1 MNDPSGT
8 LLATVRKLAAELH
21 ARPEEAIQVALDSSL
36 ERDLGFDSLGRV
48 ELLTRLEQVFGVSL
62 PERVLATAET
72 PRDLLQAVLAA
83 TSRDTLLAQPAA
95 RGSGCE
101 AAIPAP
107 DASQRCVMAASPA
120 AAPDTQR
127 VEAPASVQAEP
138 ADAQTLPEVLDWHV
152 RAHPERTH
160 LTLQD
165 AEGNETSLTYAA
177 LRDGAEQIAAGLL
190 ERELQPGQS
199 VAIMLPTS
207 RDYFCCFLG
216 VLLAGGV
223 PVPIYPPARP
233 SQIEDHLRR
242 HAGILSN
249 ALAAILITVPE
260 AKAVARLLQ
269 AQVES
274 LRRVVTPEEL
284 AHAGRAPG
292 IPPRL
297 ESIMLK
303 PEDIALLQYTSGS
316 TGNPKGTVLTHANLL
331 ANIRAMGK
339 AVQVSSTDVFVSWLP
354 LYHDMGLIGAWLGS
368 LYYAFPLVVMSPL
381 TFLARPERWLWAI
394 HRHRGTLS
402 ASPNFGYEL
411 CLRKIPDAALEGLDL
426 SSWRMAFNGAEPVSP
441 ETITRFAQRFDR
453 CGLSPQAIA
462 PVYGLAECS
471 VGLAFPPPGRG
482 PLIDR
487 IRRDSFM
494 RTGHA
499 EPAGGDD
506 KDALRIPACGRPLP
520 GHEIRIVDATGREL
534 GERVEGHLEFKGP
547 SATGGYFRNPEQ
559 TRLLFHGEWLD
570 SGDFAYQ
577 AEGDI
582 YLTGRSKD
590 IIIRAGRNIYP
601 YELEEAV
608 GDIPG
613 IRKGCVAV
621 FGSPDPSSGTER
633 LVVLAE
639 TRETS
644 PAQREALRDR
654 INLLT
659 LDMLGMPADNIVL
672 APVHSVLKTS
682 SGKIRRAACRELFEK
697 GATPTR
703 AVWWQ
708 LIRLAWAG
716 ILPEMRRGIRVVSDV
731 LFAAYAWALFWL
743 LAPLTWLAAA
753 LLPRPA
759 WGWAASHKIAR
770 LYARMCATPLAVRGL
785 ENLSPEAPCV
795 LVSNHASYL
804 DGIVL
809 VAALPG
815 ELSRAGYFSFV
826 AKRELLDSFISRTY
840 LRRIGSDFVERFESQ
855 RSLEDVKQV
864 ALSLQ
869 SGRSP
874 VFFPEGTFS
883 RISGLMPFRM
893 GAFVVAAE
901 AGVPV
906 VPVSI
911 RGTRS
916 ILRDGHWFPRRG
928 IITVTIGKPIAPE
941 GKGWAAAIRLRNK
954 ARAEISRQCGEPDL
968 APGMTEEQ
976 AEVEVLVV

>member
-1 MNDPSGT
+1 MNNTSGL
-8 LLATVRKLAAELH
+8 LLATIRRLAAELH
-21 ARPEEAIQVALDSSL
+21 SRPEDAIQVALDSSL

-62 PERVLATAET
+62 PERVLASAET

-83 TSRDTLLAQPAA
+83 APATAQPANII
-95 RGSGCE
+95 RDE
-101 AAIPAP
+101 TPAW
-107 DASQRCVMAASPA
+107 
-120 AAPDTQR
+120 
-127 VEAPASVQAEP
+127 VQAEP
-138 ADAQTLPEVLDWHV
+138 ADALTLPEVLDWHV

-160 LTLQD
+160 ITLQD
-165 AEGNETSLTYAA
+165 AEGNETALTYAA

-207 RDYFCCFLG
+207 REYFCCFLG

-249 ALAAILITVPE
+249 ALATILITVPE
-260 AKAVARLLQ
+260 AKVVARLLR

-274 LRRVVTPEEL
+274 LRMVVTADEL
-284 AHAGRAPG
+284 SGVGRAPG
-292 IPPRL
+292 IP
-297 ESIMLK
+297 LK
-303 PEDIALLQYTSGS
+303 PEDIALIQYTSGS

-339 AVQVSSTDVFVSWLP
+339 ALHVTSTDVFVSWLP
-354 LYHDMGLIGAWLGS
+354 LYHDMGLIGAWMGS
-368 LYYAFPLVVMSPL
+368 LYHACPLVVMSPL
-381 TFLARPERWLWAI
+381 SFLARPERWLWAI
-394 HRHRGTLS
+394 HKHRGTLS

-411 CLRKIPDAALEGLDL
+411 CLRKIPDAALAGLDL

-441 ETITRFAQRFDR
+441 ETIIHFAQRFGQY
-453 CGLSPQAIA
+453 GLRPDAVA

-482 PLIDR
+482 TLIDR

-499 EPAGGDD
+499 EPVDGDE
-506 KDALRIPACGRPLP
+506 KDVLRFVACGRPLAD
-520 GHEIRIVDATGREL
+520 HEIRIVDATGREL

-559 TRLLFHGEWLD
+559 TKLLFHGEWLD

-601 YELEEAV
+601 YELEDAV

-621 FGSPDPSSGTER
+621 FGSPDPTTGTER

-639 TRETS
+639 TRETA
-644 PAQREALRDR
+644 PAQLEALRDR
-654 INLLT
+654 ISALT
-659 LDMLGMPADNIVL
+659 LDMLGITADNIVL
-672 APVHSVLKTS
+672 APVRSVLKTS

-703 AVWWQ
+703 TVWWQ
-708 LIRLAWAG
+708 IIRLVWIS
-716 ILPEMRRGIRVVSDV
+716 ILPQMRRSLRVASDV
-731 LFAAYAWALFWL
+731 CYAAYTWALFWVI
-743 LAPLTWLAAA
+743 APLIWLIAA

-759 WGWAASHKIAR
+759 WSWAASHAMAR
-770 LYARMCATPLAVRGL
+770 LYARLCATPLVVRGL

-809 VAALPG
+809 VAVLPG
-815 ELSRAGYFSFV
+815 KLSSAGYFSFV
-826 AKRELLDSFISRTY
+826 AKRELLDSFVSRTY
-840 LRRIGSDFVERFESQ
+840 LKRIGSDFVERFESQ

-864 ALSLQ
+864 AHSLQ
-869 SGRSP
+869 SGHSP
-874 VFFPEGTFS
+874 IFFPEGTFS
-883 RISGLMPFRM
+883 RAPGLMPFRM

-901 AGVPV
+901 AGAPV

-941 GKGWAAAIRLRNK
+941 GKGWAAAIRLRNT
-954 ARAEISRQCGEPDL
+954 ARAEISRRCGEPDL
-968 APGMTEEQ
+968 AAGVAPTRSPADEPFEIH
-976 AEVEVLVV
+976 E

>member
-1 MNDPSGT
+1 MANATDDPSGT
-8 LLATVRKLAAELH
+8 LLATIRQLAAELH
-21 ARPEEAIQVALDSSL
+21 ARPEAAIPVTLDSSL

-48 ELLTRLEQVFGVSL
+48 ELVTRLEQVFGISL
-62 PERVLATAET
+62 PERVLASAET
-72 PRDLLQAVLAA
+72 PRDLLHAVL
-83 TSRDTLLAQPAA
+83 
-95 RGSGCE
+95 
-101 AAIPAP
+101 
-107 DASQRCVMAASPA
+107 AASPA
-120 AAPDTQR
+120 AHVADMSREAAPTL
-127 VEAPASVQAEP
+127 VQAEVLAEP
-138 ADAQTLPEVLDWHV
+138 ADALTLPEVLAWHV
-152 RAHPERTH
+152 QAHPERTH
-160 LTLQD
+160 LTLLD
-165 AEGNETSLTYAA
+165 ADGNETALTYAA
-177 LRDGAEQIAAGLL
+177 LRDGAQQIAAGLL

-207 RDYFCCFLG
+207 HEYFFCFLG
-216 VLLAGGV
+216 ILLAGGV

-260 AKAVARLLQ
+260 AKAIAKLLR
-269 AQVES
+269 AQVAS
-274 LRRVVTPEEL
+274 LRMVVTAEEL
-284 AHAGRAPG
+284 SGAGRAPKTLLN
-292 IPPRL
+292 PENTP
-297 ESIMLK
+297 LK
-303 PEDIALLQYTSGS
+303 PEDLALLQYTSGS
-316 TGNPKGTVLTHANLL
+316 TGNPKGTMLTHANLL

-339 AVQVSSTDVFVSWLP
+339 AVQASSTDVFVSWLP

-368 LYYAFPLVVMSPL
+368 LYHAFPLVVMSPL

-394 HRHRGTLS
+394 HKHRGTLS

-411 CLRKIPDAALEGLDL
+411 CLRKAPDAALAGLDL

-441 ETITRFAQRFDR
+441 ETIAHFAQRFGHY
-453 CGLSPQAIA
+453 GLRPQAIT

-482 PLIDR
+482 PLIDC

-499 EPAGGDD
+499 EAASCDD
-506 KDALRIPACGRPLP
+506 KDVLRIPACGRPLA

-534 GERVEGHLEFKGP
+534 GERMEGHLEFKGP

-559 TRLLFHGEWLD
+559 TRLLFHEEWLD
-570 SGDFAYQ
+570 SGDFAYF

-601 YELEEAV
+601 YELEDAV

-621 FGSPDPSSGTER
+621 FGSPDPATGTER
-633 LVVLAE
+633 LVVMAE
-639 TRETS
+639 TREAA
-644 PAQREALRDR
+644 PAQLEALRDR
-654 INLLT
+654 INALT
-659 LDMLGMPADNIVL
+659 LDMLGIAADNVVL
-672 APVHSVLKTS
+672 APIHSVLKTS

-697 GATPTR
+697 GAAPTR

-708 LIRLAWAG
+708 LVRLAWAG
-716 ILPEMRRGIRVVSDV
+716 ILPEMRRGIRAASDV

-743 LAPLTWLAAA
+743 LAPLTWLLAA

-759 WGWAASHKIAR
+759 WGWAASRMIAR
-770 LYARMCATPLAVRGL
+770 LYARLCATPLVVRGL
-785 ENLSPEAPCV
+785 ENLTPAAPCV
-795 LVSNHASYL
+795 LVANHASYL

-815 ELSRAGYFSFV
+815 KFSSAGYYSFV
-826 AKRELLDSFISRTY
+826 AKRELLDSYVARTY
-840 LRRIGSDFVERFESQ
+840 LKRIGADFVERFESQ

-869 SGRSP
+869 TGRSP
-874 VFFPEGTFS
+874 IFFPEGTFS
-883 RISGLMPFRM
+883 RIPGLMPFRM

-901 AGVPV
+901 AGTPV

-941 GKGWAAAIRLRNK
+941 GKGWTAAIRLRN
-954 ARAEISRQCGEPDL
+954 AAHAEISRRCGEPDL

-976 AEVEVLVV
+976 AEV

>member
-1 MNDPSGT
+1 MNDTFST
-8 LLATVRKLAAELH
+8 LLETIRQLTAELH
-21 ARPEEAIQVALDSSL
+21 MRPEAAIPVTLDSSL
-36 ERDLGFDSLGRV
+36 ERDLGIDSLGRV
-48 ELLTRLEQVFGVSL
+48 ELLARIEQAFGISLPEQVF
-62 PERVLATAET
+62 ATAET

-83 TSRDTLLAQPAA
+83 TRATVTHADM
-95 RGSGCE
+95 
-101 AAIPAP
+101 
-107 DASQRCVMAASPA
+107 QRA
-120 AAPDTQR
+120 
-127 VEAPASVQAEP
+127 EAPAWVQDEP
-138 ADAQTLPEVLDWHV
+138 SDAMTLPEVLDWHV
-152 RAHPERTH
+152 RAHPDRTH
-160 LTLQD
+160 ITLLD
-165 AEGNETSLTYAA
+165 AEGGETAITYAA
-177 LRDGAEQIAAGLL
+177 LRDGAEEIAAGLL
-190 ERELQPGQS
+190 ERGLQPGQS

-207 RDYFCCFLG
+207 REYFCCFLG
-216 VLLAGGV
+216 ILLAGGV

-249 ALAAILITVPE
+249 ALAAMLITVPA
-260 AKAVARLLQ
+260 AKPVARLLQ

-274 LRRVVTPEEL
+274 LRMVVTAGEL
-284 AHAGRAPG
+284 SGSGRAPG
-292 IPPRL
+292 VALR
-297 ESIMLK
+297 
-303 PEDIALLQYTSGS
+303 PENIALLQYTSGS
-316 TGNPKGTVLTHANLL
+316 TGNPKGTVLTHTNLL
-331 ANIRAMGK
+331 ANIRAMGR
-339 AVQVSSTDVFVSWLP
+339 AVQISSTDVFVSWLP
-354 LYHDMGLIGAWLGS
+354 LYHDMGLIGAWMGS

-381 TFLARPERWLWAI
+381 GFLARPEHWLWAI
-394 HRHRGTLS
+394 HKHRGTLS

-411 CLRKIPDAALEGLDL
+411 CLRKISDSVLEGLDL
-426 SSWRMAFNGAEPVSP
+426 SSWRIAFNGAEPVSP
-441 ETITRFAQRFDR
+441 ETIAHFAQRFGHY
-453 CGLSPQAIA
+453 GLRPQAIT

-482 PLIDR
+482 PLIDC
-487 IRRDSFM
+487 IKRDSFM

-499 EPAGGDD
+499 EPAGREEA
-506 KDALRIPACGRPLP
+506 DALRFIACGRPLS

-570 SGDFAYQ
+570 SGDFAYL

-608 GDIPG
+608 GNIPG

-621 FGSPDPSSGTER
+621 FGSPDPATGTER

-644 PAQREALRDR
+644 PAQLETLRGQ
-654 INLLT
+654 INSLT
-659 LDMLGMPADNIVL
+659 LDILGMPADNIVL

-682 SGKIRRAACRELFEK
+682 NGKIRRAACRELFEK
-697 GATPTR
+697 GGATPTR

-708 LIRLAWAG
+708 VTRLAWAG
-716 ILPEMRRGIRVVSDV
+716 ILPQLRRGIRVVSDV
-731 LFAAYAWALFWL
+731 CYAAYTWALFWL

-759 WGWAASHKIAR
+759 WSWAASHASAR
-770 LYARMCATPLAVRGL
+770 LYARLTATPLVVRGL
-785 ENLSPEAPCV
+785 ENLPPAAPCV

-804 DGIVL
+804 DGVVL
-809 VAALPG
+809 VAV
-815 ELSRAGYFSFV
+815 LSGKLSSAGYFSFV
-826 AKRELLDSFISRTY
+826 AKRELLDSFVSRTY
-840 LRRIGSDFVERFESQ
+840 LQRIGSDFVERFESQ
-855 RSLEDVKQV
+855 RSLADVKQV
-864 ALSLQ
+864 AHSLQ

-883 RISGLMPFRM
+883 RIPGLMPFRM

-901 AGVPV
+901 AGAPV

-916 ILRDGHWFPRRG
+916 MLRDGHWFPRRG
-928 IITVTIGKPIAPE
+928 IITVTIGKPIVPE
-941 GKGWAAAIRLRNK
+941 GKGWTEAIRLRNM
-954 ARAEISRQCGEPDL
+954 ARAEISRRCGEPDL
-968 APGMTEEQ
+968 APGAPEEQ
-976 AEVEVLVV
+976 ALL

>member
-1 MNDPSGT
+1 MVGAMNDTSGL
-8 LLATVRKLAAELH
+8 LLATVRRLAAELH
-21 ARPEEAIQVALDSSL
+21 SRPDAAVPVTLDSSL
-36 ERDLGFDSLGRV
+36 ERDLGFDSIGRV

-62 PERVLATAET
+62 PERVLSIAET
-72 PRDLLQAVLAA
+72 PRDLLREVLAA
-83 TSRDTLLAQPAA
+83 C
-95 RGSGCE
+95 GSGCE

-107 DASQRCVMAASPA
+107 DAPQRRVMAAAPA
-120 AAPDTQR
+120 IAPDTRR
-127 VEAPASVQAEP
+127 VEAPAWVQSEP
-138 ADAQTLPEVLDWHV
+138 SDALTLPEVLDWHV
-152 RAHPERTH
+152 RAHPERAH
-160 LTLQD
+160 ITLQD
-165 AEGNETSLTYAA
+165 AEGGENAITYAA
-177 LRDGAEQIAAGLL
+177 LRDGAEEIAAGLL
-190 ERELQPGQS
+190 ERGLQPGQP

-207 RDYFCCFLG
+207 REYFCCFLG

-249 ALAAILITVPE
+249 ALAAILITVHE
-260 AKAVARLLQ
+260 AKAIAKLLQ

-274 LRRVVTPEEL
+274 LRVVATAADL
-284 AHAGRAPG
+284 SGAGRAPG
-292 IPPRL
+292 IP
-297 ESIMLK
+297 LK
-303 PEDIALLQYTSGS
+303 PDNIALLQYTSGS
-316 TGNPKGTVLTHANLL
+316 TGNPKGVVLTHANLL
-331 ANIRAMGK
+331 ANIRAMGQ
-339 AVQVSSTDVFVSWLP
+339 AVHVTSTDVFVSWLP

-368 LYYAFPLVVMSPL
+368 LYHAFPLVVMSPL

-394 HRHRGTLS
+394 HQHCGTLS

-411 CLRKIPDAALEGLDL
+411 CLRKIPDSALAGLDL
-426 SSWRMAFNGAEPVSP
+426 SGWRMAFNGAEPVSP
-441 ETITRFAQRFDR
+441 ETIANFAQRYGR
-453 CGLSPQAIA
+453 YGLRPQAIA

-471 VGLAFPPPGRG
+471 VGLAFPPDGRG

-487 IRRDSFM
+487 IQRDRFT

-499 EPAGGDD
+499 EPAGGDEA
-506 KDALRIPACGRPLP
+506 DALRFVACGRPLS

-547 SATGGYFRNPEQ
+547 SATGGYYRNPEQ

-570 SGDFAYQ
+570 SGDFAYL
-577 AEGDI
+577 AGGDI

-601 YELEEAV
+601 HELEDAV

-621 FGSPDPSSGTER
+621 FGSPDPATGTER

-644 PAQREALRDR
+644 PAQREALRSR
-654 INLLT
+654 ISALT
-659 LDMLGMPADNIVL
+659 LDMLGVAADNIVL

-697 GATPTR
+697 GAAPTR

-708 LIRLAWAG
+708 IIRLAWAG
-716 ILPEMRRGIRVVSDV
+716 ILPELRRSIRAVSDV
-731 LFAAYAWALFWL
+731 CYAAFTWTLFWL
-743 LAPLTWLAAA
+743 LAPVAWLVAA

-759 WGWAASHKIAR
+759 LAWAASRAIAR
-770 LYARMCATPLAVRGL
+770 LFARLCATPLVVRGL

-795 LVSNHASYL
+795 LVANHASYL

-809 VAALPG
+809 VAVLPG
-815 ELSRAGYFSFV
+815 KLGSTGYFSFV
-826 AKRELLDSFISRTY
+826 AKRELLDSFVSRTY
-840 LRRIGSDFVERFESQ
+840 LRRIGSGFVERFDA
-855 RSLEDVKQV
+855 RRGVEDAKQV
-864 ALSLQ
+864 AASLQ
-869 SGRSP
+869 AGRSP
-874 VFFPEGTFS
+874 IFFPEGTFT
-883 RISGLMPFRM
+883 RIPGLMPFRM
-893 GAFVVAAE
+893 GAFAVAAE
-901 AGVPV
+901 AGAPV

-928 IITVTIGKPIAPE
+928 IVTVTIGNPIAPE
-941 GKGWAAAIRLRNK
+941 GKGWAAAIRLRNA
-954 ARAEISRQCGEPDL
+954 ARAEILRRCGEPDL
-968 APGMTEEQ
+968 APGAAEDQ
-976 AEVEVLVV
+976 AAV

>member
-1 MNDPSGT
+1 MLDSRLRGNDGECMMDAKIDTTNT
-8 LLATVRKLAAELH
+8 LLATIRRLAAELH
-21 ARPEEAIQVALDSSL
+21 SRPEEAIQLTLDSSL

-48 ELLTRLEQVFGVSL
+48 ELLTRLDQVFGVSL
-62 PERVLATAET
+62 PERVLAAAET

-83 TSRDTLLAQPAA
+83 APATAQPA
-95 RGSGCE
+95 R
-101 AAIPAP
+101 IIR
-107 DASQRCVMAASPA
+107 D
-120 AAPDTQR
+120 
-127 VEAPASVQAEP
+127 EAPTWVQAEP
-138 ADAQTLPEVLDWHV
+138 ADALTLPEVLDWHV
-152 RAHPERTH
+152 RTHPERTH
-160 LTLQD
+160 ITLQD
-165 AEGNETSLTYAA
+165 AEGNETALTYAA

-199 VAIMLPTS
+199 VALMLPTS
-207 RDYFCCFLG
+207 HEYFFCFLG

-249 ALAAILITVPE
+249 ALAVILITVPE
-260 AKAVARLLQ
+260 AKAIAKLLR

-274 LRRVVTPEEL
+274 LHSVVTAGEL
-284 AHAGRAPG
+284 SGTGRAPKILPKPEN
-292 IPPRL
+292 IP
-297 ESIMLK
+297 LK
-303 PEDIALLQYTSGS
+303 PENIALIQYTSGS

-331 ANIRAMGK
+331 TNIRAMGK
-339 AVQVSSTDVFVSWLP
+339 AVQATSTDVFVSWLP

-368 LYYAFPLVVMSPL
+368 LYHAFPLVLMSPL

-394 HRHRGTLS
+394 HKHRGTLS

-441 ETITRFAQRFDR
+441 ETIARFAQRFGQH
-453 CGLSPQAIA
+453 GLRPNAIA

-482 PLIDR
+482 PLIDH

-499 EPAGGDD
+499 EPAGSDE
-506 KDALRIPACGRPLP
+506 KEVLHIPACGRPLP

-559 TRLLFHGEWLD
+559 TRLLFHEEWLD

-577 AEGDI
+577 AGGDI

-601 YELEEAV
+601 YELEDAV
-608 GDIPG
+608 GDISG

-621 FGSPDPSSGTER
+621 FGSPDPATGTER

-639 TRETS
+639 TRETA
-644 PAQREALRDR
+644 PAQLEALRDR
-654 INLLT
+654 INILT
-659 LDMLGMPADNIVL
+659 LDILETPADNIML
-672 APVHSVLKTS
+672 APIHSVLKTS

-697 GATPTR
+697 GAAPRR

-708 LIRLAWAG
+708 LVRLAWAG
-716 ILPEMRRGIRVVSDV
+716 ILPEMRRSLRVASDV
-731 LFAAYAWALFWL
+731 LFAAYAWALFWII
-743 LAPLTWLAAA
+743 APLIWLAAA
-753 LLPRPA
+753 LLTRPA
-759 WGWAASHKIAR
+759 WGWAASHFIAR
-770 LYARMCATPLAVRGL
+770 LYARLCATPLVVRGL
-785 ENLSPEAPCV
+785 ENLSPETPCV

-809 VAALPG
+809 VAVLPG
-815 ELSRAGYFSFV
+815 KLSSTGYYSFV

-840 LRRIGSDFVERFESQ
+840 LKRIGSDFVERYESQ

-864 ALSLQ
+864 ARSLQ
-869 SGRSP
+869 SGHSP
-874 VFFPEGTFS
+874 IFFPEGTFT
-883 RISGLMPFRM
+883 RAPGLMPFRM

-901 AGVPV
+901 AGAPV

-928 IITVTIGKPIAPE
+928 IITVTIGKPIVTE
-941 GKGWAAAIRLRNK
+941 GKGWAAALRLRNT
-954 ARAEISRQCGEPDL
+954 ARAEISRRCGEPDL
-968 APGMTEEQ
+968 APGAAAEQ
-976 AEVEVLVV
+976 IADKPSKIHE

>member
-1 MNDPSGT
+1 MTITVVNAKPRGENWVALKKQAGECMVNTMNDTSST
-8 LLATVRKLAAELH
+8 LLATIRQLAAELQR
-21 ARPEEAIQVALDSSL
+21 RPEETIPVTLDSSL

-48 ELLTRLEQVFGVSL
+48 ELLTRIEHIFAISL
-62 PERVLATAET
+62 PEQVLATAET

-83 TSRDTLLAQPAA
+83 APAMA
-95 RGSGCE
+95 PSADMTRGE
-101 AAIPAP
+101 APVWV
-107 DASQRCVMAASPA
+107 Q
-120 AAPDTQR
+120 AAPT
-127 VEAPASVQAEP
+127 
-138 ADAQTLPEVLDWHV
+138 DAMTLPQVLDWHV
-152 RAHPERTH
+152 RTHPERTH
-160 LTLQD
+160 ITLLD
-165 AEGNETSLTYAA
+165 AEGNETALSYAA

-199 VAIMLPTS
+199 VVIMLPTS
-207 RDYFCCFLG
+207 REYFFCFLG

-260 AKAVARLLQ
+260 AKPVAKLLK
-269 AQVES
+269 AQVEM
-274 LRRVVTPEEL
+274 LRSVVTVAEL
-284 AHAGRAPG
+284 SSAGRAPG
-292 IPPRL
+292 IP
-297 ESIMLK
+297 LK
-303 PEDIALLQYTSGS
+303 PENIALLQYTSGS
-316 TGNPKGTVLTHANLL
+316 TGNPKGVVLTHANLL
-331 ANIRAMGK
+331 ANIRAMGQ
-339 AVQVSSTDVFVSWLP
+339 AVQATSTDVFVSWLP

-368 LYYAFPLVVMSPL
+368 LYHAFPLVVMSPL

-394 HRHRGTLS
+394 HKHRGTLS
-402 ASPNFGYEL
+402 PSPNFGYEL
-411 CLRKIPDAALEGLDL
+411 CLRKIPDTALEGLDL

-441 ETITRFAQRFDR
+441 ETIANFAQRFGHY
-453 CGLSPQAIA
+453 GLRPQAIA
-462 PVYGLAECS
+462 PVYGLAECA

-482 PLIDR
+482 PLIDC
-487 IRRDSFM
+487 IKRDSFM

-499 EPAGGDD
+499 EAAGSDE

-520 GHEIRIVDATGREL
+520 GHEIRIVDATGHEL
-534 GERVEGHLEFKGP
+534 GERMEGHLEFKGP

-570 SGDFAYQ
+570 SGDFAYL
-577 AEGDI
+577 AGGDV

-590 IIIRAGRNIYP
+590 LIIRAGRNIYP
-601 YELEEAV
+601 YELEDAV

-621 FGSPDPSSGTER
+621 FGSPDPATGTER

-639 TRETS
+639 TRETAS
-644 PAQREALRDR
+644 AKLEALRSR
-654 INLLT
+654 ISALT
-659 LDMLGMPADNIVL
+659 LDILGIAADNIVL

-682 SGKIRRAACRELFEK
+682 SGKIRRAACRELLEK
-697 GATPTR
+697 GAAPTR

-708 LIRLAWAG
+708 IIRLAWAG
-716 ILPEMRRGIRVVSDV
+716 ILPQLRRGIRVVSDV
-731 LFAAYAWALFWL
+731 CYAAYTWALFML

-759 WGWAASHKIAR
+759 WSWAASHTSAR
-770 LYARMCATPLAVRGL
+770 LFARLTGTPIVVRGL
-785 ENLSPEAPCV
+785 ENLPPGAPCV

-809 VAALPG
+809 VAALSG
-815 ELSRAGYFSFV
+815 ELSSAGHFSFV
-826 AKRELLDSFISRTY
+826 AKRELLDSFISRIY
-840 LRRIGSDFVERFESQ
+840 LKRIGSDFVERFESQ
-855 RSLEDVKQV
+855 RSVEDVKQV
-864 ALSLQ
+864 AHSLQ
-869 SGRSP
+869 SGRTP

-883 RISGLMPFRM
+883 RIPGLMPFRM
-893 GAFVVAAE
+893 GAFVVATE
-901 AGVPV
+901 AGAPV
-906 VPVSI
+906 VPVNI

-954 ARAEISRQCGEPDL
+954 ARAEILRLCGEPDL
-968 APGMTEEQ
+968 APGTTEEQ
-976 AEVEVLVV
+976 AGL